1 MRFAIFFEHNVVLV
15 SHSKT
20 IHKNKRLYVRM
31 CVLVRAHWMCL
42 RVRGHTC
49 TRCMVVA
56 WQIHGQKRFSGLRE
70 PSAWAPKA
78 LRLTHTP
85 GELVKPPQLSDDD
98 TLSEVM
104 GPGR

>member
-1 MRFAIFFEHNVVLV
+1 M
-15 SHSKT
+15 
-20 IHKNKRLYVRM
+20 
-31 CVLVRAHWMCL
+31 
-42 RVRGHTC
+42 
-49 TRCMVVA
+49 VA
-56 WQIHGQKRFSGLRE
+56 WQIHGQKRFSGLRS
-70 PSAWAPKA
+70 PSVWAPKA

>member
-1 MRFAIFFEHNVVLV
+1 MDN
-15 SHSKT
+15 SH
-20 IHKNKRLYVRM
+20 
-31 CVLVRAHWMCL
+31 
-42 RVRGHTC
+42 VRGHPHSSPPA
-49 TRCMVVA
+49 RCDAATHSHRSTPIHAARAQVVA

-85 GELVKPPQLSDDD
+85 GELVKPPQLSDND

>member
-1 MRFAIFFEHNVVLV
+1 M
-15 SHSKT
+15 
-20 IHKNKRLYVRM
+20 
-31 CVLVRAHWMCL
+31 
-42 RVRGHTC
+42 
-49 TRCMVVA
+49 VA